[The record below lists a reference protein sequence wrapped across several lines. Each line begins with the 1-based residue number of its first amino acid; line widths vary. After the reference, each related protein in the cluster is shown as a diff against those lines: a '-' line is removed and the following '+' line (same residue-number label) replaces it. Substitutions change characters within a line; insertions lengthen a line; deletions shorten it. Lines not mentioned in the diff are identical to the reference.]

1 MNKEAEIL
9 FYQGK
14 IEFLIQK
21 CKEFQT
27 DYIEEQEDL
36 KEIINT
42 LNVISISLDSWKNVD
57 IDNNLAEKD
66 KAINSINELYRD
78 LKQELNFTEEF

>member
-9 FYQGK
+9 LKKKK

-78 LKQELNFTEEF
+78 LKQELNFTEEL

>member
-1 MNKEAEIL
+1 MNKEAEIF

-21 CKEFQT
+21 CEEFQT
-27 DYIEEQEDL
+27 DDVEEQEDL

-42 LNVISISLDSWKNVD
+42 LKTLSLSLNSWKNVD
-57 IDNNLAEKD
+57 IDLSEKH
-66 KAINSINELYRD
+66 KAIISINELYRD
-78 LKQELNFTEEF
+78 LKQELNFTEGF

>member
-9 FYQGK
+9 FYKGK

-21 CKEFQT
+21 CHEFQT
-27 DYIEEQEDL
+27 DDVEEQEDL

-42 LNVISISLDSWKNVD
+42 LNAISLSLNSWENVD
-57 IDNNLAEKD
+57 IDTTEKE
-66 KAINSINELYRD
+66 KAINSINELYSD
-78 LKQELNFTEEF
+78 LKQELNFKEEF

>member
-36 KEIINT
+36 KEIINK
-42 LNVISISLDSWKNVD
+42 LQDRFLS
-57 IDNNLAEKD
+57 
-66 KAINSINELYRD
+66 
-78 LKQELNFTEEF
+78 

>member
-78 LKQELNFTEEF
+78 LKQELNFTEEL

>member
-9 FYQGK
+9 FYKGK

-21 CKEFQT
+21 CHEFQT
-27 DYIEEQEDL
+27 DDVEEQEDL

-42 LNVISISLDSWKNVD
+42 LNAISLSLNSWENVD
-57 IDNNLAEKD
+57 IDTTEKEKADLGTD
-66 KAINSINELYRD
+66 KSNIYVTL
-78 LKQELNFTEEF
+78 LQQLT

>member
-78 LKQELNFTEEF
+78 LKQELNFTEGL